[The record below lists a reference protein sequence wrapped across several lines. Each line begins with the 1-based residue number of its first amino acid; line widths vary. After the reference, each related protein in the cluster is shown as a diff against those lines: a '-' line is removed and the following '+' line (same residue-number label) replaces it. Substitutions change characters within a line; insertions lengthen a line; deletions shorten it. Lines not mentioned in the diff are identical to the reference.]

1 MIFVLDFETTGLNPY
16 HDDMIECCI
25 KVLNSNDIFTT
36 LIKTDK
42 RLSEKVVQITQI
54 TNDKLERD
62 GLQYKVFLEKL
73 MTFLINNNVINDNIY
88 IVSHNGTTFDF
99 IFLRRC
105 FNDYIKIYLNG
116 EGDGVPAFGQI
127 DVKKLFEIKNRI
139 MYIDTLLLSRKM
151 LPNNYSFRQSSL
163 LKFFGL
169 KNDNEHRAFGDVL
182 SLELLY
188 NKLCEILSKE
198 CDTSNPLNIIK
209 NLDI

>member
-25 KVLNSNDIFTT
+25 KVLNSDDIFTS

-42 RLSEKVVQITQI
+42 RLSEKVVQITHI

-62 GLQYKVFLEKL
+62 GLQYKLFLEKL
-73 MTFLINNNVINDNIY
+73 MRFMLNNVKNENIY

-105 FNDYIKIYLNG
+105 FNDYIKISSN
-116 EGDGVPAFGQI
+116 EDEVI
-127 DVKKLFEIKNRI
+127 KLLEIKNRI
-139 MYIDTLLLSRKM
+139 LYIDTLLLTRKM
-151 LPNNYSFRQSSL
+151 LPNNYSYRQSSL
-163 LKFFGL
+163 LKYFGL

-188 NKLCEILSKE
+188 KKLCDILSKE
-198 CDTSNPLNIIK
+198 LDVSNPLNIIK
-209 NLDI
+209 YLDI

>member
-1 MIFVLDFETTGLNPY
+1 VLDFETTGLNPY

-25 KVLNSNDIFTT
+25 KVLNSDDIFTS

-42 RLSEKVVQITQI
+42 RLSEKVVQITHI

-62 GLQYKVFLEKL
+62 GLQYKLFLEKL
-73 MTFLINNNVINDNIY
+73 MRFMLNNVKNENIY

-105 FNDYIKIYLNG
+105 FNDYIKISSN
-116 EGDGVPAFGQI
+116 EDEVI
-127 DVKKLFEIKNRI
+127 KLLEIKNRI
-139 MYIDTLLLSRKM
+139 LYIDTLLLTRKM
-151 LPNNYSFRQSSL
+151 LPNNYSYRQSSL
-163 LKFFGL
+163 LKYFGL

-188 NKLCEILSKE
+188 KKLCDILSKE
-198 CDTSNPLNIIK
+198 LDVSNPLNIIK
-209 NLDI
+209 YLDI

>member
-25 KVLNSNDIFTT
+25 KVLNSDNIFTS

-42 RLSEKVVQITQI
+42 SLSDKVVQITQI

-73 MTFLINNNVINDNIY
+73 MRFLFNNITNDNIY

-105 FNDYIKIYLNG
+105 FNDYIKISSN
-116 EGDGVPAFGQI
+116 EDEVI
-127 DVKKLFEIKNRI
+127 KLLEIKNRI
-139 MYIDTLLLSRKM
+139 LYIDTFLLTRKM

-163 LKFFGL
+163 LKYFGL

-188 NKLCEILSKE
+188 NKLCNILSKE
-198 CDTSNPLNIIK
+198 LDATGPSNIIK
-209 NLDI
+209 YIDI